1 MPREKKEGYGM
12 ILTIISKLIM
22 CYYNK
27 IRMIFNSISFLW
39 ESGLQNSI
47 MLLICFL
54 RKSILSFIRKK
65 KWLTKMW
72 WKLLISPAREFLR
85 NWSCVSKYSGFTTEK
100 GSLCFEH
107 FACLRIEIRSVKQKV
122 AGMETSRWEHTWY
135 HSQLVSQQT
144 QGLEFMI
151 LKGTPQRGPE
161 LPQS

>member
-1 MPREKKEGYGM
+1 M

-27 IRMIFNSISFLW
+27 IRMIFNSIYFPW

-54 RKSILSFIRKK
+54 RKSILSFIGK

-72 WKLLISPAREFLR
+72 WRLLISPAREFLR

-100 GSLCFEH
+100 GSLCFKH
-107 FACLRIEIRSVKQKV
+107 FACLRIEIWSVKQKV
-122 AGMETSRWEHTWY
+122 DGMETSRWGHTWY

-144 QGLEFMI
+144 QGLEFMT

-161 LPQS
+161 PPKS